1 MQGAVANNRTSVNRL
16 LLVYTANNM
25 NRIFK
30 TFCLIVSCCV
40 HVSAA
45 EVLERHIDV
54 RFQQT
59 PLKEALAAVAQ
70 KAGFEWSYNAN
81 LVDAGK
87 KISLVAND
95 WTVRETLFELL
106 GEGYEFKPNGN
117 YLILKKRKK
126 PADQLSGYI
135 KDPATGQRITNAT
148 VYDRRTLRATTT
160 DSNGYYELRVKKST
174 QVAIARLNYRD
185 TIFSVTTDSPRFQKV
200 DLQVNTAL
208 VTHTLTLEENM
219 QIAAG
224 WAEKFFKASLEK
236 WNAVNV
242 PDSLHRRYQVSFL
255 PKLGTNHTLSG
266 KVVNDWSLNILAG
279 SSMGS
284 RKLEVGGIGNFTRK
298 NMTGLQVGGI
308 FNELRGNTD
317 GIQIGGIYNHT
328 GDTLRGVQVG
338 GIVNVAH
345 RTDDLAVQVGGIA
358 NFLGQTNGGLSVQV
372 GGIMNQAPG
381 CTVSVQVGG
390 IVNHARQISGLQA
403 AGLVNVT
410 DSLDGFQVAG
420 ISNRARKVRGI
431 QIGLINSA
439 NELEGIQIGFINRSG
454 RRVLPF
460 FNWGKKQ

>member
-1 MQGAVANNRTSVNRL
+1 
-16 LLVYTANNM
+16 M

-30 TFCLIVSCCV
+30 TSCLVVFCCV
-40 HVSAA
+40 HLSAA

-81 LVDAGK
+81 IVDATK
-87 KISLVAND
+87 RISLVAND

-135 KDPATGQRITNAT
+135 KDPVTGQRVANAT
-148 VYDRRTLRATTT
+148 VYDRQTLRATTT

-185 TIFSVTTDSPRFQKV
+185 TIFAVTTESPRFQKV
-200 DLQVNTAL
+200 DLQVNTAP
-208 VTHTLTLEENM
+208 VAHILTLEENL

-224 WAEKFFKASLEK
+224 RAERFFRASLEK

-242 PDSLHRRYQVSFL
+242 PDSLHRRYQISFL

-279 SSMGS
+279 SSLGN
-284 RKLEVGGIGNFTRK
+284 RKLEIGGIGNFTRK
-298 NMTGLQVGGI
+298 NMTGVQVGGI
-308 FNELRGNTD
+308 FNELRGNTN

-328 GDTLRGVQVG
+328 GDTLSGVQVG

-345 RTDDLAVQVGGIA
+345 RTEGLAVQVGGIA
-358 NFLGQTNGGLSVQV
+358 NFIGQTNGLTVQV
-372 GGIMNQAPG
+372 GGILNQAPG
-381 CTVSVQVGG
+381 GTASVQVSG
-390 IVNHARQISGLQA
+390 ITNHARQVSG
-403 AGLVNVT
+403 V
-410 DSLDGFQVAG
+410 QVAG
-420 ISNRARKVRGI
+420 IVNVVDTLNGIQVSGFSNHARKVRGI
-431 QIGLINSA
+431 QIGIINSA
-439 NELEGIQIGFINRSG
+439 SDLRGLQIGIINRSG
-454 RRVLPF
+454 SRVLPF
-460 FNWGKKQ
+460 FNWRKTVRHAVF